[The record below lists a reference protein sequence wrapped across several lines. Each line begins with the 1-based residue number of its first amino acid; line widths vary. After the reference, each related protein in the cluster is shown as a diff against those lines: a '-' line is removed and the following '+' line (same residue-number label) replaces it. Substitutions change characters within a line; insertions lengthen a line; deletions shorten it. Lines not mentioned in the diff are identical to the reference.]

1 MQTKIVGVVIPIYN
15 VEEYLRECL
24 DSVINQTYINLEI
37 ILVND
42 GSTDENSLNIAKE
55 YTLKDKRITLFDKEN
70 GGLSSARNIGIEYF
84 SGEYKLKNKTQHIK
98 ENSLI
103 EFQLDGNNPYN
114 IYKAYKSSQAFNNE
128 KDLTNFTYPNID
140 YIIFL
145 DSDDYWE
152 LNCIEECVP
161 RMDGVEVVWFDFQVF
176 DQNNQFSYKWSRIQA
191 FGYSTN
197 LIISPYEWAIQSKKM
212 NQAEFAFGWG
222 GMINFSYL
230 KKINLKFINGIIWE
244 DVHFGTLLFSQAS
257 NIYVLCKKIY
267 NYRIHE
273 KSISAHQAITHD
285 NISLFI
291 LKKYSTY
298 FNSIVKLREYHSIIS
313 RVTTSKEIIIFIQE
327 LKNKKLKKKLEESF
341 YNYLVQWNEEIL
353 TITNDPEN
361 CFLNMHLIEKNLDD
375 AKLLSQS
382 SLINFKNWIVL
393 KINNLQSTILGLNQ
407 TLEIKNQELGNQTNQ
422 IHNLNTILENKN
434 QLLIAKQNLLNF
446 QNNYGKAKTRIQNQL
461 SYKLGQAL
469 IINSKSV
476 LGYLSLPFIILS
488 IVISHKQEQKAYK
501 FKIKKNPNLALPSL
515 ETYPD
520 YNEALK
526 EKECFTYKLG
536 EAFIKAS
543 KNWYGGGY
551 IKFILKDAPRLK
563 REYKRKR

>member
-1 MQTKIVGVVIPIYN
+1 VV
-15 VEEYLRECL
+15 
-24 DSVINQTYINLEI
+24 NQTYKNLQVV
-37 ILVND
+37 LVND

-161 RMDGVEVVWFDFQVF
+161 RMDGVEVVWFDHYFYYDDIEQP
-176 DQNNQFSYKWSRIQA
+176 DIIPKTILESYKFNHSCIIKQKEWLNRMLTFQ
-191 FGYSTN
+191 YS
-197 LIISPYEWAIQSKKM
+197 SFW
-212 NQAEFAFGWG
+212 FGWH
-222 GMINFSYL
+222 GMIDFNHLKSIHLKFLNQVLHEDHYFAKLLFAQANKIYVLKTKLYYYRQRANSIMTSRDNPSFENTPVYIRKIYKNLNHDAKLVKEFYRSSSLLITACMVYQFTQTHQDLPNIKLFEQIFMQKLKSWRNEILSFPEQYLEFMFENTLQRINFLEQNSCL
-230 KKINLKFINGIIWE
+230 HLLKFISMFFSDLTIIKNNLTK
-244 DVHFGTLLFSQAS
+244 DQ
-257 NIYVLCKKIY
+257 IYL
-267 NYRIHE
+267 N
-273 KSISAHQAITHD
+273 Q
-285 NISLFI
+285 I
-291 LKKYSTY
+291 L
-298 FNSIVKLREYHSIIS
+298 E
-313 RVTTSKEIIIFIQE
+313 
-327 LKNKKLKKKLEESF
+327 NKDK
-341 YNYLVQWNEEIL
+341 IL
-353 TITNDPEN
+353 TT
-361 CFLNMHLIEKNLDD
+361 
-375 AKLLSQS
+375 
-382 SLINFKNWIVL
+382 
-393 KINNLQSTILGLNQ
+393 
-407 TLEIKNQELGNQTNQ
+407 QTNQ
-422 IHNLNTILENKN
+422 IYNLNTTLENKN

-446 QNNYGKAKTRIQNQL
+446 QNNYGKAKTRIQDHL

-501 FKIKKNPNLALPSL
+501 FKVKKNPNLALPPL

-536 EAFIKAS
+536 EEFIKAS

-551 IKFILKDAPRLK
+551 IKLRLKIKKLK
-563 REYKRKR
+563 REQ

>member
-1 MQTKIVGVVIPIYN
+1 
-15 VEEYLRECL
+15 
-24 DSVINQTYINLEI
+24 
-37 ILVND
+37 
-42 GSTDENSLNIAKE
+42 
-55 YTLKDKRITLFDKEN
+55 
-70 GGLSSARNIGIEYF
+70 
-84 SGEYKLKNKTQHIK
+84 
-98 ENSLI
+98 
-103 EFQLDGNNPYN
+103 
-114 IYKAYKSSQAFNNE
+114 
-128 KDLTNFTYPNID
+128 
-140 YIIFL
+140 
-145 DSDDYWE
+145 
-152 LNCIEECVP
+152 
-161 RMDGVEVVWFDFQVF
+161 QVF

-543 KNWYGGGY
+543 KNWYEGGY
-551 IKFILKDAPRLK
+551 IKFYFKDAPRLK
-563 REYKRKR
+563 REINQERK